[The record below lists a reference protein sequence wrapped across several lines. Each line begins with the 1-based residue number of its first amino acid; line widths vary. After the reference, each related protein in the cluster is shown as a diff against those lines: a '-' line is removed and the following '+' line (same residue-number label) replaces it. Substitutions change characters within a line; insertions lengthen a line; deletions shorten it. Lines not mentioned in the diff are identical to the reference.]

1 MLDQKPRCTSCPH
14 TAARPV
20 RLLSGV
26 LVCQACPRAAEE
38 RSARMRNL
46 DRLQRMAT
54 LDERRDYLNRI
65 EAQEGA
71 DVAADARVAL
81 ALAWDEARKKDGQ

>member
-1 MLDQKPRCTSCPH
+1 MAPEKPRCTSCPH

-20 RLLSGV
+20 RLLSGA

-38 RSARMRNL
+38 RSARMRHL